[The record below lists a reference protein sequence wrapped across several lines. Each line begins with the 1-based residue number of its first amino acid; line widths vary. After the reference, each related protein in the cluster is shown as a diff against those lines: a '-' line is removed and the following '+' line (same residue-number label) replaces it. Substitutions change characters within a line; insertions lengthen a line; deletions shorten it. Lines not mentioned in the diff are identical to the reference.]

1 MPPPPPPGLFVTGT
15 DTGVGK
21 TAVAEAVIRQ
31 LVGAGVRVGVYKPV
45 ASGTTGDDPTG
56 DPQRLWA
63 AAGRPL
69 SVAAVCPQVF
79 RAPVA
84 PAEAARA
91 EGRAVDQRRL
101 RTGIAVWHDACDVVV
116 VEGAGGLCSPLA
128 DDTLV
133 ADLARDVGYPLVL
146 VDDARLGCIGRTLA
160 TVLAARAQG
169 LVVAAVVLSMVAD
182 PRAAGAAAAAD
193 PAAPARI
200 ATAGGAELAR
210 RLAPLP
216 ILTLAH
222 GAAVIE
228 PPTDWRGV
236 CGPASAAGRLPS

>member
-21 TAVAEAVIRQ
+21 TAVAVALVRQ
-31 LVGAGVRVGVYKPV
+31 LVGAGLRVGVYKPV
-45 ASGTTGDDPTG
+45 ASGTTADDPTG
-56 DPQRLWA
+56 DPQRLWT

-79 RAPVA
+79 HAPVA

-91 EGRAVDQRRL
+91 EGRAVDERRL
-101 RTGIAVWHDACDVVV
+101 RTGIAVWREACDLIV
-116 VEGAGGLCSPLA
+116 VEGAGGLCSPLS

-133 ADLARDVGYPLVL
+133 ADLARDLGYPLVL

-182 PRAAGAAAAAD
+182 PRAAGTAAD
-193 PAAPARI
+193 PCAPVRI
-200 ATAGGAELAR
+200 ATVGGAELAR

-216 ILTLAH
+216 ILALAH
-222 GAAVIE
+222 GAEVIE

-236 CGPASAAGRLPS
+236 CGPTSPAGRLPS